1 MFEAAGFRR
10 VIETASHAD
19 RLPRWLMRL
28 DLERPGEAR
37 RVPPH
42 DELEVA
48 D

>member
-28 DLERPGEAR
+28 DLERATT
-37 RVPPH
+37 
-42 DELEVA
+42 LERA
-48 D
+48 TIAER